1 MLHVNIIILSNWLL
15 MSTIPFN
22 RLSFGKNSE
31 FQTVTAGKYKRTITP
46 TKKVT
51 KEDFKKSSE
60 DVAEILELFS
70 TFVKQN
76 RPQLDME
83 KIATGETWFG
93 TAALEKGLC
102 DEIKTVDEVLTN
114 FVDSGYNVYEVEYSP
129 PPEIPG
135 PFGQLAP
142 AGSSNDSFIRKAVRS
157 MVRFVVDEI
166 KAEFRGGSI
175 ENRYQAKDDSADRF
189 RAES

>member
-1 MLHVNIIILSNWLL
+1 MQFSNVTVDSKL
-15 MSTIPFN
+15 
-22 RLSFGKNSE
+22 KYSE

-70 TFVKQN
+70 SFVKQN
-76 RPQLDME
+76 RPQLNMDE
-83 KIATGETWFG
+83 IATGETWFG

-102 DEIKTVDEVLTN
+102 DEIKTVDEALN
-114 FVDSGYNVYEVEYSP
+114 EFVDSGYNVYEVEYSP
-129 PPEIPG
+129 PMEIPG

-142 AGSSNDSFIRKAVRS
+142 AGQSVSSNSDSFIRKAVRS
-157 MVRFVVDEI
+157 VIRYVSDEV
-166 KAEFRGGSI
+166 KAELRGGSI
-175 ENRYQAKDDSADRF
+175 ESRYQARDEVADKY